1 MTQGQGFNQYYDI
14 IMINFFF
21 PSYNLGDYVSRCFT
35 FEDRERRQKFSVQ
48 GSYACGSRT
57 DHTVRGGELRTSQ
70 VKLVDKHETQLKKTG
85 LYDFH
90 LENGAK
96 MVPFAG
102 YSMPLS
108 YGDVGQGM
116 FIKS

>member
-1 MTQGQGFNQYYDI
+1 
-14 IMINFFF
+14 
-21 PSYNLGDYVSRCFT
+21 
-35 FEDRERRQKFSVQ
+35 
-48 GSYACGSRT
+48 
-57 DHTVRGGELRTSQ
+57 
-70 VKLVDKHETQLKKTG
+70 VDKHETQLKKTG

-116 FIKS
+116 FTKSSIISSHLMCTSRKP